1 MNVLVDV
8 FSLNAIDITPDP
20 LSILLGVT
28 NTNYVLLI
36 DSNLTSTPSTWNVNY
51 LSKFFGNPVPV
62 TVTLV
67 PPSVVPD
74 DGLSEVIDNGTFSPV
89 TD

>member
-1 MNVLVDV
+1 M
-8 FSLNAIDITPDP
+8 
-20 LSILLGVT
+20 
-28 NTNYVLLI
+28 LI
-36 DSNLTSTPSTWNVNY
+36 DSNLTSTPSIWNINC
-51 LSKFFGNPVPV
+51 LSKFFGKPVPV

>member
-1 MNVLVDV
+1 M
-8 FSLNAIDITPDP
+8 
-20 LSILLGVT
+20 
-28 NTNYVLLI
+28 LI

-51 LSKFFGNPVPV
+51 LSKFFGKPVPV

>member
-1 MNVLVDV
+1 
-8 FSLNAIDITPDP
+8 
-20 LSILLGVT
+20 
-28 NTNYVLLI
+28 LLI
-36 DSNLTSTPSTWNVNY
+36 DSNLTSTPSTWNVNC
-51 LSKFFGNPVPV
+51 LSKFFGKPVPV